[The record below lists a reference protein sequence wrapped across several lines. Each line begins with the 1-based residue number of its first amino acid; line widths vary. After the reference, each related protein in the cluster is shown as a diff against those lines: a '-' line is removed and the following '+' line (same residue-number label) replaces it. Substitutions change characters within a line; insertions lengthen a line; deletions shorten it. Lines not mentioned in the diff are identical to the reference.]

1 MTEYHIPVM
10 LDECLAGLGIAPG
23 GVYVDA
29 TYGGG
34 GHSRAILGQLGPSGT
49 LLAFDR
55 DADSMGQLTQD
66 QRLTLI
72 NHDYRWITNF
82 LDYHTAVP
90 VHGILA
96 DLGVSSHQF
105 DTDARGFSFRRDALL
120 DMRMDMDIA
129 LTAAEVLNSYSA
141 EQLQRILALYGEV
154 KNAKTLAQL
163 IVDKRKMTP
172 LTTTSQL
179 VAVVQQAMHRN
190 DKENKYLSQVFQALR
205 IEVNQE
211 LQSLSLFLQQVPA
224 LLKPGGRLVVIS
236 YHSLE
241 DRLVKNLMETGNL
254 EGQAHTDLYG
264 NIQRPLIPTHRKPIL
279 PSPEEVAQNPRA
291 RSAKLRIAEKV

>member
-1 MTEYHIPVM
+1 MTDYHIPVM
-10 LDECLAGLGIAPG
+10 LEQCLEGLGIVPHG
-23 GVYVDA
+23 LYVDA

-34 GHSRAILGQLGPSGT
+34 GHSSAILHLLGPSGR

-55 DADSMGQLTQD
+55 DADVIGQKAQD
-66 QRLTLI
+66 QRLILI

-105 DTDARGFSFRRDALL
+105 DTDARGFSFRRDAPL
-120 DMRMDMDIA
+120 DMRMDIDLA
-129 LTAAEVLNSYSA
+129 LTAADVLNAYT
-141 EQLQRILALYGEV
+141 EGQLQRVFTLYGEI

-163 IVDKRKMTP
+163 IVDKRKMAP
-172 LTTTSQL
+172 ITTTGQL
-179 VAVVQQAMHRN
+179 AAVVGHAMHRN
-190 DKENKYLSQVFQALR
+190 DKEHKYLSQVFQALR
-205 IEVNQE
+205 IEVNHE
-211 LQSLSLFLQQVPA
+211 LESLSLFLEQAPM

-254 EGQAHTDLYG
+254 EGISHTDLYG
-264 NIQRPLIPTHRKPIL
+264 NILRPLTPVLRKPLL
-279 PSPEEVAQNPRA
+279 PSAHEVANNPRS
-291 RSAKLRIAEKV
+291 RSAKLRIAEKA